1 MEKTRP
7 KPTTTA
13 TIYIEKPAS
22 SLSSF
27 PAGEATGEEGEEV
40 GAGRYYDGLKREK
53 TKINESPSGSS
64 RFTSCTSKLSFEIV
78 IACNLS
84 LM

>member
-40 GAGRYYDGLKREK
+40 GAGRY
-53 TKINESPSGSS
+53 
-64 RFTSCTSKLSFEIV
+64 
-78 IACNLS
+78 
-84 LM
+84 